1 MSKKILILEP
11 SLTMQA
17 IFKKCVR
24 KSDCEV
30 GFSTHGI
37 RFLVTLYNSLPDA
50 VLINARSM
58 NPSCTELCRL
68 VKSIARFGAIP
79 IGVYATGD
87 FLFSDEFKAVSGA
100 DSFINFDAET
110 VTADIE
116 SLCAKKGSALSVPQ
130 ESDIEKAAITEKIFS
145 MIRNLESLPKIAES
159 FLSLLAQVCELPA
172 ALLFVQT
179 EDETLGFYE
188 CAENFTDEQRNDF
201 LKVCASDF
209 EEKFPNLSGI
219 VPEKVEAEIPLEP
232 YHSDDLP
239 LSAYHLF
246 PIEDENGFAF
256 GTVHAVRSGAFTS
269 KQLDLF
275 AYSVRTLGQLLKIAV
290 LVKKKI
296 KFERNIRKAFCRFV
310 PEQIIDELVEGAEKD
325 TKVGVGEKR
334 DVAILFSDIR
344 SFTNISEK
352 NKPETIVA
360 FLNRYFTAM
369 CTVIKKHGG
378 TVDKFIGDAIMA
390 LFGAPVSYEDNARR
404 AVAAAYE
411 MREALAGVEMGDL
424 VLPDGMKFDI
434 GIGIHYGDV
443 IVGSIGSD
451 DKTDYSVI
459 GDNVNL
465 ASRLEGLTKT
475 YGTMILVS
483 GAVKSDID
491 ESQQAMKDTD
501 AETDADG
508 RGGFVFRHLDDVKV
522 KGKANAV
529 GIYAVDKG
537 EDDFSAEYRD
547 SYEKGFALYKKGVWN
562 LAKEYFE
569 KALEAAPGDKAA
581 KVLLAR
587 CEEFS
592 ENPPADWDGA
602 VSFLTK

>member
-188 CAENFTDEQRNDF
+188 CAENFSDEQTWQDYLLENACTSIRQIAAIKAAAAAEGFTMPEDYQTEYDQTLSSLQEFAASAGFVDPEGNGDVLAYVQDSYGEAATVEDF
-201 LKVCASDF
+201 ESYLYDSYYVTAYSDF
-209 EEKFPNLSGI
+209 VYDGLSATEQEISDYYDENAEMYEMYGMARSETPDINVRHILIQPETSEEETGEEEARDAAREEAERIYQLWLDGDATEESFAELAGEYSQDGGSMDAGGLYENVYPGQMVTEFDEWCFDPDRKVGDTGI
-219 VPEKVEAEIPLEP
+219 VETDYGFHIMYFSGLTDHYTWQEAVEGDLLYEKYSRFMEDLTGSCHTVITENVSLPTPAAVQTLAEEAAAQTAAEAEPEP
-232 YHSDDLP
+232 
-239 LSAYHLF
+239 
-246 PIEDENGFAF
+246 
-256 GTVHAVRSGAFTS
+256 T
-269 KQLDLF
+269 
-275 AYSVRTLGQLLKIAV
+275 
-290 LVKKKI
+290 
-296 KFERNIRKAFCRFV
+296 
-310 PEQIIDELVEGAEKD
+310 
-325 TKVGVGEKR
+325 
-334 DVAILFSDIR
+334 
-344 SFTNISEK
+344 
-352 NKPETIVA
+352 
-360 FLNRYFTAM
+360 
-369 CTVIKKHGG
+369 
-378 TVDKFIGDAIMA
+378 
-390 LFGAPVSYEDNARR
+390 
-404 AVAAAYE
+404 
-411 MREALAGVEMGDL
+411 
-424 VLPDGMKFDI
+424 
-434 GIGIHYGDV
+434 
-443 IVGSIGSD
+443 
-451 DKTDYSVI
+451 
-459 GDNVNL
+459 
-465 ASRLEGLTKT
+465 
-475 YGTMILVS
+475 
-483 GAVKSDID
+483 
-491 ESQQAMKDTD
+491 
-501 AETDADG
+501 
-508 RGGFVFRHLDDVKV
+508 
-522 KGKANAV
+522 
-529 GIYAVDKG
+529 
-537 EDDFSAEYRD
+537 
-547 SYEKGFALYKKGVWN
+547 
-562 LAKEYFE
+562 
-569 KALEAAPGDKAA
+569 
-581 KVLLAR
+581 
-587 CEEFS
+587 
-592 ENPPADWDGA
+592 
-602 VSFLTK
+602 